1 MRVTLQKV
9 HIPSDSE
16 HTYFLR
22 VDWKGQDLGSGFQLL
37 LTDGQD
43 AWRGE
48 VDEAA
53 VCAEAEELEMQ
64 TERYIQDLQQALTH
78 NGESSRQYS
87 FSLTPPQP
95 CPGAPLALAY
105 EKVQGDISFRLGS
118 VELSAV
124 PDPLGAIRELLSH
137 SLERASTVE
146 RRNHTLQ
153 LENQRLKQEQE
164 HITAEMERYAVGK
177 ETLEAELYSR
187 FVLVLN
193 EKKSKIRCLQETV
206 TRLEEDSTQRKE
218 AMPDCTEPSQEEEE
232 DDYGGST
239 DEEPLAPPTTT
250 TAPSQ
255 ESNSPSL
262 LDDSLS
268 DITDVAPC
276 RKRRVRHLRPP
287 DPVAKR
293 PTPVTRRR
301 RDSPVVVAAA
311 ARKELNPR
319 RSTDARTTSPD
330 VEDLFEDF

>member
-9 HIPSDSE
+9 HIPSESE

-22 VDWKGQDLGSGFQLL
+22 VDWKGQDFGSGFRLL

-53 VCAEAEELEMQ
+53 MAGEAEELEMQ
-64 TERYIQDLQQALTH
+64 TERYVQDLQQALTST
-78 NGESSRQYS
+78 GESSSQYS
-87 FSLTPPQP
+87 FSLTPPQS
-95 CPGAPLALAY
+95 CPSAPLALAY
-105 EKVQGDISFRLGS
+105 EKVQGDISFRLGC

-137 SLERASTVE
+137 SFQQASTVE
-146 RRNHTLQ
+146 RRNHKLQ
-153 LENQRLKQEQE
+153 LENQRLSQEQQ
-164 HITAEMERYAVGK
+164 HITEEMKRYTVGK
-177 ETLEAELYSR
+177 ETLETELYSR

-193 EKKSKIRCLQETV
+193 EKKSKIRSLQETI
-206 TRLEEDSTQRKE
+206 TRLEEDSSQMKD
-218 AMPDCTEPSQEEEE
+218 AKPDCRGSSKGEEE

-239 DEEPLAPPTTT
+239 DEEPQEDQPAPTSTS

-255 ESNSPSL
+255 EPNSPCP
-262 LDDSLS
+262 LDDLP
-268 DITDVAPC
+268 DMAPC

-293 PTPVTRRR
+293 PTPVTLQRRGT
-301 RDSPVVVAAA
+301 PVGAEAS
-311 ARKELNPR
+311 KER
-319 RSTDARTTSPD
+319 RSQRSTNASTTSPD